1 MGAGR
6 SRKLRVTVLFVTVL
20 AIQLEGR
27 SARAQTADSQLDDQ
41 LLAWVGQQQLRDSE
55 FRCVRQV
62 VDAWKFEFHDV
73 SSWLLQR
80 LQRKQPTLRHCG
92 TSDSFDSSE
101 ELWIGPVVWQEP
113 SRQATVY
120 FGFDV
125 GVLGRE
131 AYYVRR
137 GRFGRWQFGIMI
149 RE

>member
-1 MGAGR
+1 M
-6 SRKLRVTVLFVTVL
+6 TVLGTQ
-20 AIQLEGR
+20 IEGR
-27 SARAQTADSQLDDQ
+27 SASAQTADSRLDDQ

-62 VDAWKFEFHDV
+62 VDASKFEFRDV
-73 SSWLLQR
+73 SSWVLQR

-92 TSDSFDSSE
+92 PGDSFDSNE
-101 ELWIGPVVWQEP
+101 ELLLGPVVWPEP

-125 GVLGRE
+125 GILGRE
-131 AYYVRR
+131 AYYAQR
-137 GRFGRWQFGIMI
+137 GRFWRWHFVPMI